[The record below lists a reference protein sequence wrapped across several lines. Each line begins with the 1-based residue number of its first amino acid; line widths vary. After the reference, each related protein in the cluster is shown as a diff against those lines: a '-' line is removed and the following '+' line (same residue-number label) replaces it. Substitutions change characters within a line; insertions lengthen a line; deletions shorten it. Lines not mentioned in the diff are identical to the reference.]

1 MSNIANIKK
10 RIDQKLNRIQGN
22 LAAKKRSSTDFS
34 MLALQSLN
42 LLSKSQDRKKIQKET
57 DRFMEKEGFAK
68 TRLKDGTV
76 GYKIERKNNKGDI
89 VTSFLNVAEAK
100 AAKLSYDS
108 DLKQKPGEVTNLLL
122 DNNRFD
128 IEQKNNE
135 PIVDASLED
144 NPMLTI
150 GSDKP
155 KELNIFQQIKGRFS
169 KPKLQDNQQEFNLP
183 DNQVNT
189 FTTGSEDSTE
199 DLIESTQNLKNNIF
213 ENDPNF
219 ARPKVEVESEDEF
232 YNPEVDI
239 TQSSPL
245 EKLNTF
251 EMDATNRYKIEYT
264 NKEDYDRIED
274 NFEDRYSDA
283 NIIDTFTGKEVPSS
297 QWNSPEIKAAINKEF
312 VQTSKKG
319 PSPNRESG
327 LYPDMF
333 DEKGNINPSQYYSY
347 VNQYLDSGYRGTGED
362 IFGGSRDDVVGNNR
376 ANDIA
381 VSKASILRDKQIE
394 GKNMKVDLGGDEP
407 GFFKKNRPFKSI
419 ANKALNAI
427 ESIEYGDLGL
437 ANKINKGRK
446 GDSDMRLVNGE
457 LSHVNPTEAFMID
470 NYGQLGENQVKAIGS
485 GTTNPYT
492 GEKEYFFDTMWKGT
506 QALFGNNPYMA
517 SQISNVNTSPANTA
531 VNIASTAA
539 SGGASAATVGPNLGA
554 IGLGVSAIQMLSNA
568 GKATSANKQQKNVIK
583 GGIQDLKAQRD
594 IQRDRYKEQFELM
607 EDVEMQGLSDI
618 SKNVGQS
625 LMDVKTQTDNLY
637 SSSGSIDTGSR
648 EQTKNMLV
656 NRTVDKGKTQQESL
670 SFDSFMQEKQL
681 GQNMSDEIRNINLTI
696 EDMEDQLDYLRD
708 YDEFHENLFG

>member
-492 GEKEYFFDTMWKGT
+492 GEKEYYTNMSSFQMPK
-506 QALFGNNPYMA
+506 FGQQLSGNTFSSMGNKLTSFMQNNP
-517 SQISNVNTSPANTA
+517 IS
-531 VNIASTAA
+531 
-539 SGGASAATVGPNLGA
+539 A
-554 IGLGVSAIQMLSNA
+554 IGLGVSAMQMLSNA
-568 GKATSANKQQKNVIK
+568 SKATSANKEQKNVIK

-594 IQRDRYKEQFELM
+594 IQRDRYKEQFDLM